1 MPAQHKRPA
10 NDAPEAGKKLL
21 KAAAEQHLVN
31 QQSGFASSSG
41 EPPGELP
48 VADTSLAPA
57 AKTAF
62 AASGRSAGGS
72 EEANAGDEAA
82 VMHASPR
89 KKLPK
94 VAAEQPLVSQQIGF
108 ASSSGEPSGA
118 NASAAAPAAKTAFAA
133 SGRSAGG
140 SEEANAGDEAAAP
153 PLAMQS
159 TLGASGKPA
168 VKAGA
173 EGSSH
178 GFQHSAGAMLP
189 RRSSGAAGARVR
201 VQPQPLLPQLR
212 RVLQQ
217 LLWRIG
223 IYIHASLLCV
233 ILHEAPPDHVS
244 RRHRSA
250 QSNEP

>member
-41 EPPGELP
+41 VTPGELP
-48 VADTSLAPA
+48 VADTSLALA

-62 AASGRSAGGS
+62 AAS
-72 EEANAGDEAA
+72 E
-82 VMHASPR
+82 
-89 KKLPK
+89 
-94 VAAEQPLVSQQIGF
+94 
-108 ASSSGEPSGA
+108 
-118 NASAAAPAAKTAFAA
+118 
-133 SGRSAGG
+133 RSAGG

-189 RRSSGAAGARVR
+189 RRSSGAAGARGR

-223 IYIHASLLCV
+223 IHIHASLLCV